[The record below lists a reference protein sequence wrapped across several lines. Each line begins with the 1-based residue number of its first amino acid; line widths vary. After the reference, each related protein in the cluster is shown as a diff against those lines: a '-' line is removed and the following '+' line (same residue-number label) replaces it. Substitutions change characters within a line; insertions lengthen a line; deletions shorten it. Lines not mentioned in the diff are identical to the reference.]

1 MRGSDCERATVADS
15 SRPAQPSNTSGSTRF
30 VTGLASRTRRRRV
43 TRCKRRRDSDG
54 GARLPMGA
62 SGSSTSGV
70 DQHSAT
76 ANGSLPQCE
85 KKATTQ
91 QPAKPEVSKAV
102 RDSVQK
108 SIAASNSLL
117 GGGANGV
124 LCNGVVGGGSAKS
137 YQRIRWSRNSLLAR
151 AKLASAVGR
160 AQMHCRRCEHR
171 WTDDG
176 VEVFFDLGRLG
187 VPRVVR
193 KQCFNCG
200 HLVVPSFSCLEW
212 DRLASEALGKW
223 SKKAL
228 EAHLKQSRTTGA
240 PLPIPE
246 HCSVPVPDPLT
257 KGMVVINVDV
267 VNNNSPR

>member
-1 MRGSDCERATVADS
+1 
-15 SRPAQPSNTSGSTRF
+15 
-30 VTGLASRTRRRRV
+30 
-43 TRCKRRRDSDG
+43 
-54 GARLPMGA
+54 MGA

-70 DQHSAT
+70 DQHSVTT
-76 ANGSLPQCE
+76 ANGSLPQGE
-85 KKATTQ
+85 KRGTTTPPK
-91 QPAKPEVSKAV
+91 PAVSKAV
-102 RDSVQK
+102 KDSVHK
-108 SIAASNSLL
+108 SIAASSSLL
-117 GGGANGV
+117 GAGANGV
-124 LCNGVVGGGSAKS
+124 CNGGAVGADSSVKA
-137 YQRIRWSRNSLLAR
+137 YQRVRWSRNSLSAR

-160 AQMHCRRCEHR
+160 AQMHCRRCDHR

-187 VPRVVR
+187 VPKVVR

-228 EAHLKQSRTTGA
+228 EAHLKQSRGGA
-240 PLPIPE
+240 PVPIPE

>member
-1 MRGSDCERATVADS
+1 M
-15 SRPAQPSNTSGSTRF
+15 
-30 VTGLASRTRRRRV
+30 
-43 TRCKRRRDSDG
+43 
-54 GARLPMGA
+54 PMGA

-85 KKATTQ
+85 KKARTQ